1 VPRTGIVV
9 VLPTAAVVAVAGI
22 EIRIVEEV
30 CGQNI
35 QDAARLAH
43 QIGAKTAQTR
53 LDPIQLANRYAEVV
67 GEFFGRSSHIFTP
80 DAKTTP
86 DNFVNSR
93 QQMSTAPSLR
103 TLNSRCSEHAIL
115 NAPRLLMRAPGSF
128 CAARISTSNAT
139 GSRPRYILR
148 SRRLIVSDNFGC
160 ASARSYGVAGG

>member
-1 VPRTGIVV
+1 MRRPAGHQQLVQLMAGTGIVI
-9 VLPTAAVVAVAGI
+9 VLPLAAVVAVAGI

-43 QIGAKTAQTR
+43 KIGAKTAQTR

-80 DAKTTP
+80 GAKTAP

-93 QQMSTAPSLR
+93 HHMPTATSIR
-103 TLNSRCSEHAIL
+103 TLNSRPGERAIRNACEH
-115 NAPRLLMRAPGSF
+115 
-128 CAARISTSNAT
+128 
-139 GSRPRYILR
+139 
-148 SRRLIVSDNFGC
+148 
-160 ASARSYGVAGG
+160 